1 MSAPPPKKP
10 KSDVGSSGAAAGP
23 AAPTPLAALLQGSGQ
38 RIADFLS
45 LDDGA
50 ALAQVSRAMHQAVQ
64 NVRGPAPTGRALVDA
79 MPLYTQD
86 APAGDRFYHP
96 TSLSGAQAP
105 FPHITRKAN
114 PAYVPHVTDV
124 RPAPHAAMPDGL
136 AAGTYPTRLRYDIGA
151 DSRLSPPILPTTNA
165 ERRTATLS
173 PFAGAPPN
181 TYVMPRYKARAEALA
196 APPPLPAV
204 VAPAAGAA
212 AGAGLLPPVAAAP
225 RPDPLPALATP
236 VRLSPSQRGDAPP
249 GPPLTGAHVRFQSKL

>member
-10 KSDVGSSGAAAGP
+10 KSAASPSGAAAVP
-23 AAPTPLAALLQGSGQ
+23 AAPPALAALLQGEG
-38 RIADFLS
+38 RGIADFLS

-96 TSLSGAQAP
+96 TALSGAQAP
-105 FPHITRKAN
+105 FPHITRRAD
-114 PAYVPHVTDV
+114 PVHVPHVTDV

-136 AAGTYPTRLRYDIGA
+136 PAGNYPTRHRYDIGP
-151 DSRLSPPILPTTNA
+151 DSRLAPPILPTSNA

-173 PFAGAPPN
+173 PFVGAPPD

-196 APPPLPAV
+196 APLLPAV
-204 VAPAAGAA
+204 VAPHAGSAAGAA
-212 AGAGLLPPVAAAP
+212 PLPPVAVAP
-225 RPDPLPALATP
+225 RPAPLPALATP
-236 VRLSPSQRGDAPP
+236 VRLTPSQRGDAPP
-249 GPPLTGAHVRFQSKL
+249 GPPLTGARVQFQSKL